1 MPPQPPSPPLSL
13 ALPLT
18 AAAGRYFHSLP
29 AAISITNVTE
39 AGTVYSAEEM
49 AAIGA
54 VAKRHGLV
62 LHLDGARFGNAVA
75 AVRHTNHAASAWP
88 WSVAERWC

>member
-1 MPPQPPSPPLSL
+1 M
-13 ALPLT
+13 
-18 AAAGRYFHSLP
+18 
-29 AAISITNVTE
+29 TE

-75 AVRHTNHAASAWP
+75 AVRHTNPPRKLGKVRS
-88 WSVAERWC
+88 